1 MPANDGGRRPRRG
14 RRDAEG
20 VPSGILNINKPR
32 GMSSFAV
39 ISLVRRL
46 TGVRRVGHAGTLDPN
61 AEGVLPVCVGQATR
75 VVEHIVDSPKIYR
88 GVVRLGVT
96 TDTFDGEGA
105 VVRTGDASAVTGEQ
119 IESTLDD
126 FVGEIMQVP
135 PMYSA
140 IKHKGQPLYRYAREG
155 RDVEREPRPVRVY
168 WVRLLSF
175 ESPDAEIE
183 LSCGRGAYVR
193 SLAHDLGELLGCG
206 GYLESLTRT
215 ASGPFAIEDAVAP
228 DELIAAAGAS
238 RWEELLHPVDA
249 VLTSWHAA
257 ILAEGHSRDVA
268 QGRTLILTPVRVE
281 LRDLASETPCRAYST
296 EGDFLG
302 ILRYQG
308 ADRWHPATVL
318 AG

>member
-1 MPANDGGRRPRRG
+1 MARNEGASRPRRG

-20 VPSGILNINKPR
+20 LPSGILNINKPR
-32 GMSSFAV
+32 GMTSFAV

-46 TGVRRVGHAGTLDPN
+46 TGIRRVGHAGTLDPN

-105 VVRTGDASAVTGEQ
+105 VVRTSDASAVTLEQ
-119 IESTLDD
+119 IESALED

-140 IKHKGQPLYRYAREG
+140 IKHKGQPLYRYARQG
-155 RDVEREPRPVRVY
+155 RDVAREPRPVRVY
-168 WVRLLSF
+168 WARLLRF

-215 ASGPFAIEDAVAP
+215 ASGPFSIEDAVTP
-228 DELIAAAGAS
+228 DELTAAAGAG
-238 RWEELLHPVDA
+238 RWKELLHPMDA

-257 ILAEGHSRDVA
+257 ILAEGHSRDVS
-268 QGRTLILTPVRVE
+268 QGRTLILTPVRPV
-281 LRDLASETPCRAYST
+281 LRDLANETPCRAYST